1 MTQAEMPAPGGKHWL
16 LAERRA
22 ALPPKGSAHRPV
34 RKRIH
39 LVCCLVFL
47 LLPFTNLMR
56 FDLPRQRFYFGGA
69 ELAISEFSIL
79 FFALMFLMFMLAAS
93 AIVYGRIY
101 CSYACPQMIF
111 SEWSVSL
118 ERWADRKA
126 QSLRSL
132 PKAAR
137 SVLRRGLFY
146 GILAAASVLLA
157 FAFTAYF
164 VPPADLLSRLLR
176 LDLVTVGGITGA
188 SVTLLTFL
196 DLTLLRLK
204 FCTTICPYGYL
215 QGIVQDRRTLLV
227 EYQDPGRACIDCG
240 KCVKVCEMGIDIRKG
255 PFQIECVHCGD
266 CIDACEDVLRKVGH
280 EGLIRYSWGEA
291 KSEASLA
298 AREPWPRR
306 IGLRDAKRV
315 VILLVMVGYLCALGF
330 ALSLHRAVMVRIAPD
345 RTTLF
350 TLLPDGRVVNRV
362 RLDLGNRSSR
372 AVTVRVWTE
381 GLPGAQV
388 GLAANP
394 IPLAP
399 GESLETTFDLAAP
412 VWPGAQELNPIRV
425 LVQSS
430 DRPEPEV
437 SEMMFIMP
445 EKGK

>member
-1 MTQAEMPAPGGKHWL
+1 MTPAGPSAPGGKHWL
-16 LAERRA
+16 LIERRA
-22 ALPPKGSAHRPV
+22 PLPPKAGAHRPL

-47 LLPFTNLMR
+47 VLPFTNLMR
-56 FDLPRQRFYFGGA
+56 FDLPRQRFYFMGA

-111 SEWSVSL
+111 SEWSLSL
-118 ERWADRKA
+118 QRWADRRA
-126 QSLRSL
+126 QALRGWS
-132 PKAAR
+132 KAAR
-137 SVLRRGLFY
+137 TAVRGGLFY

-164 VPPADLLSRLLR
+164 VPPRDLLARFLR
-176 LDLVTVGGITGA
+176 ADLVTVGGITGA

-196 DLTLLRLK
+196 DLTLVRLK

-227 EYQDPGRACIDCG
+227 AYQDPGGACIDCG
-240 KCVKVCEMGIDIRKG
+240 KCGKVCEMGIDIRKG

-266 CIDACEDVLRKVGH
+266 CIDACEDVLRRVGH

-291 KSEASLA
+291 RSEASLA

-315 VILLVMVGYLCALGF
+315 VILLVMTGYLCALGL

-345 RTTLF
+345 RTTMYQ
-350 TLLPDGRVVNRV
+350 LLPDGRVVNRV
-362 RLDLGNRSSR
+362 RLDLANRSSR

-399 GESLETTFDLAAP
+399 GESLERTFDLAAAA
-412 VWPGAQELNPIRV
+412 WPGAQELNPIRV

-430 DRPEPEV
+430 DRSAPEV